1 MKTTTLTV
9 TLTADEA
16 DDVRELIKIVRDAL
30 DNSFSHTVLCAHVGH
45 SECDALEAKLAEA
58 AR

>member
-1 MKTTTLTV
+1 M

-45 SECDALEAKLAEA
+45 SECDALEAKLDEA